1 MPLLFYLPLIIWTGC
16 SRSRMAKHGPC
27 QSQGMT
33 GDSTIIERGF
43 VLETVLVFR
52 GVLHLGISLA
62 FSSRYQRILF
72 DVLFVMDD
80 TAHPVGQT

>member
-1 MPLLFYLPLIIWTGC
+1 
-16 SRSRMAKHGPC
+16 
-27 QSQGMT
+27 
-33 GDSTIIERGF
+33 
-43 VLETVLVFR
+43 
-52 GVLHLGISLA
+52 LHLGISLA